1 MMKTLNC
8 PAMRFIEGG
17 DEMKAFS
24 VAFRDKATGKLYGG
38 VVDHTELCRLSNL
51 ETITIC
57 CVREIP
63 LDKSVNL

>member
-1 MMKTLNC
+1 
-8 PAMRFIEGG
+8 
-17 DEMKAFS
+17 MKAFS